1 MIMSQE
7 KNENKIVFEDLQIGS
22 NNYLG
27 VGKGPGQSS
36 MSLKPN
42 KITLLDLIKQ
52 ANDWE
57 NEMGKAP
64 NRLPYPLQDGLSEQI
79 GDLYVRTVEI
89 KQKVAESSKYSIIK
103 DNEQAY
109 KSVGN
114 IHRKLAA
121 IGEAIK
127 EVVQDLDGLGVGSAT
142 KEFHA

>member
-103 DNEQAY
+103 DKEQAY
-109 KSVGN
+109 KSGCN